1 MLGLMARLFQWNI
14 LRSRV
19 QLAIMALA
27 VLGSLSSYVLL
38 GTALSEMSVQVM
50 DAMRSEWPYD
60 FEVQAW
66 FDEDLEQQIS
76 SLPGLNHLEIVTM
89 TDVFFYSESLR
100 LLSVPSS
107 KTALV
112 MELQEGSMA
121 TTDDEIV
128 IPGALALGYGIK
140 VGDVLTVQSSKT
152 VNRPVLYTVSGI
164 LSSKKGVLLH
174 PICSFEGLTRL
185 VAADKLT
192 PSALLQLDGRTNLMS
207 FQKSLENIGKGLA
220 ITAIAEEYDDAQANL
235 TLSDSLV
242 TGLRGL
248 ILIITALSLSVLL
261 YMSQR
266 SGSYQVGVLR
276 AVGLPRPW
284 LLLPAF
290 MQTIL
295 IFAFGYL
302 ATYVSLPFI
311 ASAIGLES
319 NRILLLQHLAGDIWV
334 FLGVGLL
341 STLVVQL
348 QFLSTSIPHLFK
360 DAW

>member
-50 DAMRSEWPYD
+50 DSMRSEWPYD

-66 FDEDLEQQIS
+66 FDEDLEQQIT
-76 SLPGLNHLEIVTM
+76 SLTGLNHLEIVTM
-89 TDVFFYSESLR
+89 TEVFFYSESLR
-100 LLSVPSS
+100 LLATPSS
-107 KTALV
+107 ESVLV
-112 MELQEGSMA
+112 IELQEGTMA
-121 TTDDEIV
+121 TMEDEIV

-140 VGDVLTVQSSKT
+140 VGDIINVQSSKT
-152 VNRPVLYTVSGI
+152 VNKPVFYTISGI
-164 LSSKKGVLLH
+164 FSSKKGVILH
-174 PICSFEGLTRL
+174 PVCTYEGLTRL
-185 VAADKLT
+185 VAADRLT
-192 PSALLQLDGRTNLMS
+192 PTALLQLDGRTNLLN
-207 FQKSLENIGKGLA
+207 FQKRLENIGRGLS
-220 ITAIAEEYDDAQANL
+220 ITAIAEEYDEAQANL

-248 ILIITALSLSVLL
+248 ILMITALSLSVLL

-266 SGSYQVGVLR
+266 SGSYQIGVLR

-290 MQTIL
+290 MQTLL
-295 IFAFGYL
+295 IFALGYL
-302 ATYVSLPFI
+302 ATYASLPFI

-319 NRILLLQHLAGDIWV
+319 NRNLLLQHLAGDIWI

-348 QFLSTSIPHLFK
+348 QFLSTSIPRLFK